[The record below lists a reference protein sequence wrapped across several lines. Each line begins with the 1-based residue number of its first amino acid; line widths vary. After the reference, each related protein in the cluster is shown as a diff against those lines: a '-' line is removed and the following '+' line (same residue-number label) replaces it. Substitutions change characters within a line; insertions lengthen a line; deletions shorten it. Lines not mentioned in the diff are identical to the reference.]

1 MKRQTLKKLLDKR
14 KTINLLKE
22 FLKITP
28 EFSACWVVDKKGKCF
43 SGYPNMT
50 KENFYEF
57 VEKVSESGNTIMTS
71 PYIGSPIFVN
81 DDLAGIVV
89 AQSHGEDPPQNLLQA
104 LRFLCVSLTQF
115 AIFGIEKRDIIQD
128 ALDKY
133 REITLLYTIGET
145 ISSSLEVDQIA
156 QLILETNRTVIET
169 ESSSVML
176 LNPETKELEIR
187 AALGGEHDVKAYFK
201 EGEGIA
207 GLVVQTGKPQIVN
220 DTETDSRFVQLE
232 GRNVRSLLCVP
243 LKVQERVLGVINLS
257 NKLPGGMF
265 IAGDEKLLMTL
276 GSQAAVCI
284 ANAQNYEK
292 IKQKN
297 IAFKRFVPTEFLRYL
312 GKEEVEDINLGEV
325 SKEELSVLFSDIR
338 SFTSLSETM
347 TPDENFRFLNN
358 YLRYIG
364 PMIESNG
371 GFIDKYIGDAIMALF
386 SGNNAGVADDAVAA
400 AVGMIEKLSE
410 YNQHRHNAG
419 YLPIA
424 IGIGIHTGPLMLGTI
439 GFETRMESTV
449 IGDTVNLA
457 SRMEGLT
464 KQYGI
469 SIGITETT
477 FQRLFHP
484 ASYLIREIDTVQVK
498 GKEHAITLYEV
509 FNGNPDRVREQKI
522 HTLDRYHEALS
533 LYKERKWRDA
543 IQLFI
548 ELQTHLEADKVIEI
562 YLERCRSF
570 LNHPPDESWN
580 GITRLHKK

>member
-71 PYIGSPIFVN
+71 PYIGSPIFVE
-81 DDLAGIVV
+81 DELAGVVV
-89 AQSHGEDPPQNLLQA
+89 AQSHGEDPSQNLLQA
-104 LRFLCVSLTQF
+104 LRYLCVSLTQF
-115 AIFGIEKRDIIQD
+115 AMFGIEKRDILQD

-133 REITLLYTIGET
+133 REITLLYTIGTT
-145 ISSSLEVDQIA
+145 INACLEVNQIA
-156 QLILETNRTVIET
+156 QLILETNRTVLET
-169 ESSSVML
+169 ENSSVML
-176 LNPETKELEIR
+176 LNPETQTLEIK
-187 AALGGEHDVKAYFK
+187 AAIGVERNVKTHLK
-201 EGEGIA
+201 KGTGIA
-207 GLVVQTGKPQIVN
+207 GYVAQTGISEIVN
-220 DTETDSRFVQLE
+220 DTQADPRFVPHTGE
-232 GRNVRSLLCVP
+232 VHSLLCVP
-243 LKVQERVLGVINLS
+243 LKVQEKILGVVNVS
-257 NKLPGGMF
+257 NKLSDQMF
-265 IAGDEKLLMTL
+265 TAGDEKLLMTL
-276 GSQAAVCI
+276 ASQAAVCI
-284 ANAQNYEK
+284 ENAQNYEK
-292 IKQKN
+292 IQRKN
-297 IAFKRFVPTEFLRYL
+297 IAFKRFVPTEFLHCL

-347 TPDENFRFLNN
+347 TPEENFRFLNN

-386 SGNNAGVADDAVAA
+386 SGSNAGVADDAVAA

-419 YLPIA
+419 YRPIA

-477 FQRLFHP
+477 FQKLFHP

-498 GKEHAITLYEV
+498 GKEHAITVYEV
-509 FNGNPDRVREQKI
+509 FNGNHDRVREQKI

-533 LYKERKWRDA
+533 LYKERKWHDA
-543 IQLFI
+543 LQLFI
-548 ELQTHLEADKVIEI
+548 ELQTHLEADNVIEI

-570 LNHPPDESWN
+570 LDHPPDESWN